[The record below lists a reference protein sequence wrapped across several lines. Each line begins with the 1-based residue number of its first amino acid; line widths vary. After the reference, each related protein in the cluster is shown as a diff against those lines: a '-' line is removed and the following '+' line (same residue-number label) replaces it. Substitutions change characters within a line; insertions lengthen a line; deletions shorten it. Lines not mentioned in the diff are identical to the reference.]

1 MLRTPLAL
9 DSPEY
14 IENDCPAATKLRA
27 LGMENFF
34 EAIIFVQD
42 PRCSSSNPIHADCS
56 WFSNERGIPA
66 SQALHA
72 GGQSE
77 IDGLAA
83 KRAAMAFFAV
93 GDGHPNPGQS
103 FQVLREWVLGPKAC

>member
-34 EAIIFVQD
+34 EAVIFVQD
-42 PRCSSSNPIHADCS
+42 PEVQLFKPDPRGLLLVL
-56 WFSNERGIPA
+56 ERMGMPA

-93 GDGHPNPGQS
+93 GDGHPNPGQ
-103 FQVLREWVLGPKAC
+103 